1 MSGCG
6 LAPAAMGGGGTAL
19 GGRKW
24 GQGGG
29 GRPEG
34 LNPGRV
40 GVEAQV
46 RAKRRV
52 DGARRSAL
60 SGRSEAGGEGT
71 VWSEGSWV
79 RMRSRQDAGLRKRL
93 GRGQRLQGVAWG
105 QGAPQGGGAGGS
117 APPAAQVLWAWEPR
131 LLPPFLVTCGSARAA
146 ESWELKRRHLPGTA
160 PAQPDP
166 AARAPPCVRAARTR
180 GRGFPTAGLQIPPR
194 PPGLGRAP
202 QEPAGP

>member
-1 MSGCG
+1 MGAG
-6 LAPAAMGGGGTAL
+6 RGRAAGGAEPWAR
-19 GGRKW
+19 GGRS
-24 GQGGG
+24 
-29 GRPEG
+29 PS
-34 LNPGRV
+34 
-40 GVEAQV
+40 
-46 RAKRRV
+46 RV

-79 RMRSRQDAGLRKRL
+79 KMRSRQDAGLRKRL

-131 LLPPFLVTCGSARAA
+131 LLPPFLVTCGSVRAA

-180 GRGFPTAGLQIPPR
+180 GRGFPAAGLQIPPR